1 MGLARFSRPAEND
14 EMGYPA
20 MIVAWA
26 REDFSFLMLDHFG
39 IDTTGL
45 DVSGTSVNATG
56 LQAYVYGKRDIYRPG
71 ETLDAAILIRNAQ
84 LQEPPSAFLTLE
96 QSDPEGRTLRTLKL
110 TVRRQ
115 EGGRA

>member
-14 EMGYPA
+14 EMGYSA

-45 DVSGTSVNATG
+45 DVSGTSVNAAG

-71 ETLDAAILIRNAQ
+71 ETTECISTFRPKTSTPQ
-84 LQEPPSAFLTLE
+84 
-96 QSDPEGRTLRTLKL
+96 
-110 TVRRQ
+110 
-115 EGGRA
+115 